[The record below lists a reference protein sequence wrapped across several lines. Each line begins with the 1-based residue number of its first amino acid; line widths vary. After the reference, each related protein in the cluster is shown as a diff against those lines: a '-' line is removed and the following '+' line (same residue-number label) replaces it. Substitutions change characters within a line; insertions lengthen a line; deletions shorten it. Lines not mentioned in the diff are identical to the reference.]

1 MKGNRSGK
9 LVYVVDDDL
18 PSYQL
23 IEELLSGKRI
33 ALKHFTNGVDL
44 LDAFS
49 SGKKPELVIMDI
61 QLPGTDGLELTR
73 KIKAM
78 GDNIPVIAYT
88 SYAMAGD
95 KDRCLEAGCD
105 EYVSKPVDLKHFA
118 ALVSHY
124 LDG

>member
-1 MKGNRSGK
+1 MIKNKSGK
-9 LVYVVDDDL
+9 LVYVVDDDI

-23 IEELLSGKRI
+23 IKELLSGKRI

-44 LDAFS
+44 LHAFS
-49 SGKKPELVIMDI
+49 SGEKPDLVIMDI

-73 KIKAM
+73 KIKAT
-78 GDNIPVIAYT
+78 GDTIPVIAYT

-105 EYVSKPVDLKHFA
+105 DYVSKPVDLKHFA
-118 ALVSHY
+118 ALVSRY